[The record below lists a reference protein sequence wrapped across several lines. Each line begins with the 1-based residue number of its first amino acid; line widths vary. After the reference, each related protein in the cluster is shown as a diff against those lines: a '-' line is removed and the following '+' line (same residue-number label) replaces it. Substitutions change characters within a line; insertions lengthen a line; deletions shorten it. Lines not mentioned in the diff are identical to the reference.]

1 MYILVLLNSHVH
13 EVPNEHAIAT
23 YMRISLEF
31 SLWQISCMQDQIPYR
46 SREGLLRDK
55 QELTLDHGEQ
65 RDKGKE
71 QQAGLITN

>member
-1 MYILVLLNSHVH
+1 
-13 EVPNEHAIAT
+13 
-23 YMRISLEF
+23 
-31 SLWQISCMQDQIPYR
+31 MQDQIPYR